1 MHSSATF
8 LNLSKNLKNSGLRTV
23 SRIPEFILEEKVL
36 TRINCYKRFPNGE
49 KLEMHRTKIVCLA
62 LLSVLLVT
70 LCCQVGYSDD
80 TVLSLDDL
88 PGLGESLVIES
99 DSILT
104 VNEGETAV
112 IGGVLTLQGT
122 ADKTPELQI
131 INNGNFT
138 IKNTVICNTANLTI
152 QNNGNLALQDVVFT
166 LNSNA
171 TFAITNDGTC
181 TIADASISVYG
192 GFVYLTNTG
201 SLTAHNWY
209 IKDQFDGTFITNYG
223 NAILS
228 ESTFVVNGADGKI
241 EIFNGGDL
249 QLTHGVFDVNYGGK
263 VNINSLTG
271 TLTMTECSMDVSG
284 WSHEQK
290 SAVNILGDNATWESC
305 SFVNNG
311 GTINYL
317 NTGEVSVNNC
327 TLSMPS
333 VNATTI
339 LSSSGPMVF
348 EKFLLSGSGSFVM
361 TNWESMTMI
370 DSNYTSSES
379 LNLMNNGELI
389 AENWLV
395 KTTAS
400 TAEIGVYNGNNGSI
414 TFNVPFIENVSSSV
428 LTSIGP
434 EGQEFLESSGGT
446 ITVTNNGLMNA
457 QSSTNGGSDYL
468 LYILVI
474 VAAVT
479 VSLIV
484 ILRNRKKSSK
494 TSS

>member
-1 MHSSATF
+1 M
-8 LNLSKNLKNSGLRTV
+8 V
-23 SRIPEFILEEKVL
+23 
-36 TRINCYKRFPNGE
+36 NCYKRFPKGE
-49 KLEMHRTKIVCLA
+49 KIEMHRTKIACLA

-70 LCCQVGYSDD
+70 VCCQIGYSSD
-80 TVLSLDDL
+80 TVLTLDDL

-112 IGGVLTLQGT
+112 IGGILTLQGT
-122 ADKTPELQI
+122 ADKTPELKI

-171 TFAITNDGTC
+171 TFAIANDGTC

-223 NAILS
+223 DAILS
-228 ESTFVVNGADGKI
+228 ECTFVVNGAEGKI
-241 EIFNGGDL
+241 ELFTSGDL
-249 QLTHGVFDVNYGGK
+249 QLSHGVFDVNYGGK

-284 WSHEQK
+284 WSQGK
-290 SAVNILGDNATWESC
+290 RSAVNILGDNATWESC

-434 EGQEFLESSGGT
+434 DGQQFVESSGGT
-446 ITVTNNGLMNA
+446 ITVTNKGLMTE
-457 QSSTNGGSDYL
+457 QTRTNGGTDYL
-468 LYILVI
+468 LYILII

-479 VSLIV
+479 VSLFV